1 MSQDSSRW
9 ARPGPSGTGQ
19 GPILPTLQLETLS
32 PSGDLQR
39 YRLSGAITLASMLAL
54 EQAIADL
61 PGVSYA
67 MVSPAPEGGS
77 ATLLVRAE
85 DARGTLRGITNLP
98 MFNIEAGQ
106 L

>member
-1 MSQDSSRW
+1 MPAW
-9 ARPGPSGTGQ
+9 
-19 GPILPTLQLETLS
+19 QLETLS

-39 YRLSGAITLASMLAL
+39 YRLSGSITLAGMLAL

-85 DARGTLRGITNLP
+85 DARGTIRAISNLP

-106 L
+106 P